1 MEDCQRNGGR
11 GWGIAYVK
19 GNWRIR
25 VKGQTER
32 ERERN
37 IIKAEQLCKRGQE
50 WRGKEKEGAGEG
62 A

>member
-1 MEDCQRNGGR
+1 MH
-11 GWGIAYVK
+11 VK

-32 ERERN
+32 ERESN
-37 IIKAEQLCKRGQE
+37 IIKAEQLFKRGQE
-50 WRGKEKEGAGEG
+50 RRKKEKGRVGEG